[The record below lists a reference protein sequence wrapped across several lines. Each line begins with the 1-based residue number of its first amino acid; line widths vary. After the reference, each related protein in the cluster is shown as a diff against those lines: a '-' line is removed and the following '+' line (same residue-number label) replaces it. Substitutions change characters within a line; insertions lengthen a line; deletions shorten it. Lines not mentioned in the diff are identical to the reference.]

1 MTTQATEQEQD
12 LRLKMLNS
20 FLSCPHRDTEQLKGI
35 HGELDLA
42 DPLFYAHLAGW
53 YLKNGEIRDHKEVFA
68 GTLITDS
75 YTDNRE
81 VGLALFRILPTF
93 MKRRIVG
100 FIKGKTIK
108 LRTKTGKQIKKGKKM
123 VDEVTIEKKSVGLFK
138 NIPTSFKKDVEA
150 FLTHIEGDND
160 LFDAIALRSSE
171 DLKGLYAS
179 LRIKPSERAQS
190 ILFKKKYPEDSKLNV
205 FQQIADAK
213 SPAKVAKL
221 IVEHKIPYTV
231 AVGLVDKVTPSILIA
246 LINAMSPQEV
256 INNISSL
263 SEKGAMNNA
272 DTKVLIEE
280 KLEKAK
286 TAKNVSALKSK
297 AAKKTGRIKDEQVAL
312 KLDQIADEQIKR
324 KGTIK
329 VPTAVFIDKSGSMSK
344 AIEVG
349 KNVSA
354 LVSGA
359 TEATLDVVAFD
370 TMAHRI
376 QAEGNAMSDWEKAFV
391 PVRSHGGTSIGVA
404 LDSLIRRKVYVD
416 QIVVITDEG
425 ENNGPYFHEVF
436 PNYVKAMGVVPSI
449 TIIRMPTNWGNRQRD
464 FSNYLK
470 SAKIDFD
477 YYTPPGDDYYGLPG
491 LIQLLSKKSKL
502 DLLYEIMDTPLLKR
516 EPFKGSKKKNNGH
529 S

>member
-1 MTTQATEQEQD
+1 MTTQATEQD

-35 HGELDLA
+35 HLELQAA

-53 YLKNGEIRDHKEVFA
+53 YYKNGDIRDHKEVFTGA
-68 GTLITDS
+68 LITDS
-75 YTDNRE
+75 YTENRE
-81 VGLALFRILPTF
+81 VGLALFRRLPTF

-100 FIKGKTIK
+100 FVKGKTIK
-108 LRTKTGKQIKKGKKM
+108 LRIKTGKKIKKGKKT

-138 NIPTSFKKDVEA
+138 NVPTSFKKDVEA
-150 FLTHIEGDND
+150 FLNHIENDND
-160 LFDAIALRSSE
+160 LFDAIALRNSE
-171 DLKGLYAS
+171 DLKGLYAT
-179 LRIKPSERAQS
+179 LRISPSERAQS
-190 ILFKKKYPEDSKLNV
+190 ILFKKEYPEDSKLNV
-205 FQQIADAK
+205 FKLIADAK

-221 IVEHKIPYTV
+221 IVENKIPYTV
-231 AVGLVDKVTPSILIA
+231 AVGLVDKVTPSILVA

-263 SEKGAMNNA
+263 SEKGAMDNK
-272 DTKVLIEE
+272 DTKALIDE

-286 TAKNVSALKSK
+286 TAAGVSALKSK
-297 AAKKTGRIKDEQVAL
+297 VAKKTGRIKDEQL
-312 KLDQIADEQIKR
+312 TMKLDAIADEQIKR

-329 VPTAVFIDKSGSMSK
+329 VPTAIFIDKSGSMSK

-354 LVSGA
+354 LISGA

-376 QAEGNAMSDWEKAFV
+376 QADGTAMSDWEKAFI

-425 ENNGPYFHEVF
+425 ENNAPYFFQVF
-436 PNYVKAMGVVPSI
+436 PNYVKEMGVVPSI
-449 TIIRMPTNWGNRQRD
+449 TIIRVPTNWGNRQRAFSD
-464 FSNYLK
+464 FLTD
-470 SAKIDFD
+470 AKIDFD
-477 YYTPPGDDYYGLPG
+477 YYTPTGDDYYALPG
-491 LIQLLSKKSKL
+491 LIQLLAKKSKL